1 MPRSKTKPNQ
11 TKPNQTEPKGRMLL
25 IVMDIAGKSDKFALN
40 ASARHLV
47 VVLRTPPK
55 TNSLSMKYGL

>member
-1 MPRSKTKPNQ
+1 
-11 TKPNQTEPKGRMLL
+11 MLL

-55 TNSLSMKYGL
+55 TNSLSMGYGL